1 MVEVFA
7 QMADQAIVTASR
19 HPRAMHD
26 LGALR
31 AMVLASR
38 PHIQVVGIDD
48 PAAALRFAVHHASV
62 NEVIVVTGSLFVVA
76 AGREELGL
84 AGAVD

>member
-1 MVEVFA
+1 M
-7 QMADQAIVTASR
+7 
-19 HPRAMHD
+19 
-26 LGALR
+26 
-31 AMVLASR
+31 MVLASR

-48 PAAALRFAVHHASV
+48 PAAALRFAVHHAIA

-84 AGAVD
+84 ASAID